1 MRRPDVQHQ
10 DPGQHYGVL
19 GILQTIKIINST
31 FLNLTITL
39 LNIQNFLSGTRKLLI
54 FLNILLLL
62 DLDCLFF
69 RKGPLSESLLFLPR
83 V

>member
-1 MRRPDVQHQ
+1 MWRPDVQHQ
-10 DPGQHYGVL
+10 DPGQHHG
-19 GILQTIKIINST
+19 LQTIKIINST